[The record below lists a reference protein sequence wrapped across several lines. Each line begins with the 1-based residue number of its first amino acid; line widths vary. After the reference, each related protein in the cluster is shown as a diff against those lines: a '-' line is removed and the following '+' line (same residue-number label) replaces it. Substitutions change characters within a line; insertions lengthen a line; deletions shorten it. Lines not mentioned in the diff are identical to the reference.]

1 MAAALLQGLENRF
14 GDDYFLIVNVLKYI
28 REPLAQ
34 IGFVFRLVL
43 GYGAAIAQN
52 QIVVVGFFLIGADIF
67 QTFDG
72 KTHRIAYLMEMNR
85 GYSVCL
91 NGIFPLIFA
100 KKVENDVADFGTGL
114 SGDFIPV
121 GNAVVQKLQ
130 IAFDAD

>member
-14 GDDYFLIVNVLKYI
+14 GDDYFLIVDVLKYI

-91 NGIFPLIFA
+91 NGISPLYLPRRLKMMLRISA
-100 KKVENDVADFGTGL
+100 LV
-114 SGDFIPV
+114 
-121 GNAVVQKLQ
+121 
-130 IAFDAD
+130 